1 MRTKQEKEYFLDEEP
16 EYSQGDGARRDEETN
31 AVLDE
36 LVFVRLN
43 SRSDVVQVFVQ
54 LRLYRLHGVI
64 RGLEL
69 VPKSPLLEVQVKPLG
84 GDHLVKLVPYL
95 RPQLGELLLGGLDL
109 LLHRA
114 QLQLLRLQDLALK
127 ALHVGP
133 ELATQLVKVVLARKL
148 GGELVRSLQDELRD
162 VPGEHVGLLALQARP
177 LKPPHHLQ
185 RVDQKVLGN
194 RLVARGEGSLGL
206 RPALCRDGSPRESQ
220 VPGDPQEA
228 LALLQP
234 QAEPGLAPSRPP
246 RQRGEEAHATGEH
259 LHVPS

>member
-84 GDHLVKLVPYL
+84 GDL
-95 RPQLGELLLGGLDL
+95 
-109 LLHRA
+109 
-114 QLQLLRLQDLALK
+114 
-127 ALHVGP
+127 
-133 ELATQLVKVVLARKL
+133 
-148 GGELVRSLQDELRD
+148 SLI
-162 VPGEHVGLLALQARP
+162 HI
-177 LKPPHHLQ
+177 
-185 RVDQKVLGN
+185 
-194 RLVARGEGSLGL
+194 
-206 RPALCRDGSPRESQ
+206 
-220 VPGDPQEA
+220 
-228 LALLQP
+228 
-234 QAEPGLAPSRPP
+234 
-246 RQRGEEAHATGEH
+246 
-259 LHVPS
+259 

>member
-54 LRLYRLHGVI
+54 LRLY
-64 RGLEL
+64 
-69 VPKSPLLEVQVKPLG
+69 
-84 GDHLVKLVPYL
+84 
-95 RPQLGELLLGGLDL
+95 
-109 LLHRA
+109 RA